1 MYGDLLGQ
9 AAGIGDPPPPAA
21 PPGAA
26 LGVNAGKPPSMP
38 GLPPPPTGAG
48 GIPTGDPSTNKKEA
62 ADNAVTA
69 LRELK
74 GHYPALSVQVDAVI
88 DQIKSAA
95 KAPSAPKGG
104 LGVPS
109 PPGTPTPDTP
119 PTDLSGT
126 KGGF

>member
-1 MYGDLLGQ
+1 MYGDLLGK
-9 AAGIGDPPPPAA
+9 PPGVGAPPMP

-26 LGVNAGKPPSMP
+26 LGAGLGTPPKMP

-62 ADNAVTA
+62 ADNAVLA

-74 GHYPALSVQVDAVI
+74 GHYPSLQGQLDTMI
-88 DQIKSAA
+88 DGIKSAA
-95 KAPSAPKGG
+95 KAPGKSNPG
-104 LGVPS
+104 LGAPA
-109 PPGTPTPDTP
+109 PPGEAPPAETP
-119 PTDLSGT
+119 PTDLSGS